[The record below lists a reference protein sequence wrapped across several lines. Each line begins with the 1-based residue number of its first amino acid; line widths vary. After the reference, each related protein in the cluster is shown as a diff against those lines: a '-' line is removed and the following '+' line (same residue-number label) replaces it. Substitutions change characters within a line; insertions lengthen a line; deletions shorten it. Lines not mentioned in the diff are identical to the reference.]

1 MSFAREYN
9 LRTGLFKL
17 QKCVVDPRKSDRV
30 LTVLLPFSS
39 HFRVK
44 IPKNRLLLYRERDFW
59 TGKFIKLYHE
69 IVKSDSYYSK
79 KLWNFNL
86 SSISNKIRN
95 SDFRKPLR
103 KHTFGTLESFKM
115 LNGNI
120 LSISRFLIFQRIEHR
135 TVRLNRTLPDATLDC
150 SITLLKIF
158 SENFMVVKNFMFWI
172 FVRFRNSIWFKMAQ
186 NTAEFTHM
194 SF

>member
-17 QKCVVDPRKSDRV
+17 QKCVVRRGSPTASWPFFYR
-30 LTVLLPFSS
+30 LTAVSS
-39 HFRVK
+39 HFR
-44 IPKNRLLLYRERDFW
+44 IILPKNRLLLYRDRDFW

-103 KHTFGTLESFKM
+103 KLTFGTLESFKM

-135 TVRLNRTLPDATLDC
+135 TVRLNRTLPNDSLDC
-150 SITLLKIF
+150 SITLL
-158 SENFMVVKNFMFWI
+158 
-172 FVRFRNSIWFKMAQ
+172 
-186 NTAEFTHM
+186 
-194 SF
+194 